1 MKENHSPSTSF
12 LLSRVSCL
20 KCKTNTHF
28 TLIELLIVVAIIAIL
43 AGMLLPAL
51 NRARETSHGISC
63 ASNLKQFGGAMAMY
77 VNDYD
82 DYPLPIRPPEGGH
95 PSSYYWDYSY
105 GNLYL
110 CRGQGTSG
118 WKVFRCPSDPKK
130 YFKRLSY
137 GNVERYSR
145 PNYPTKVPSYKKPSR
160 SYFIIETNYQNK
172 TQYSN
177 SQCGVIGS
185 VSGWWFLDGSNKI
198 GVNHNNM
205 AGILFLDGHAA
216 LRKWWKG
223 RYFSGSL
230 SYQVDDPDIDI
241 RTANF
246 TE

>member
-1 MKENHSPSTSF
+1 MKENHSPSASF

-51 NRARETSHGISC
+51 NRARETSYGISC

-82 DYPLPIRPPEGGH
+82 GYPLPIQPPEGGH
-95 PSSYYWDYSY
+95 PSNYYWDYSY
-105 GNLYL
+105 GKLYL
-110 CRGQGTSG
+110 YRDQGTSG
-118 WKVFRCPSDPKK
+118 WKVFRCPKDPKK
-130 YFKRLSY
+130 YSKSLSY
-137 GNVERYSR
+137 GNVERYSMLR
-145 PNYPTKVPSYKKPSR
+145 YPTKVHSYKKPSR
-160 SYFIIETNYQNK
+160 SYFIIESNYLHDEKFSQ
-172 TQYSN
+172 
-177 SQCGVIGS
+177 SQCGMINATKGLWMISGTIRIGA
-185 VSGWWFLDGSNKI
+185 
-198 GVNHNNM
+198 NHNNM

-223 RYFSGSL
+223 RYSPYSL
-230 SYQVDDPDIDI
+230 SYQVSDPDIDI